1 MMQLNSFPINVL
13 LPILMLVTGKLSAT
27 DLATNNNIIGNDGDR
42 GTHRMM
48 TSARVVLD
56 LLTVTHQKKSAIT
69 CIPVAGTV
77 IVTTSTKPSYSQF
90 EDAFDWILAEYNQP
104 VTLIDWEVEM
114 LIINQQQKT
123 TIASQ
128 STTFSLNSSNR
139 IIDGLIESTVCNNVL
154 IFCCPSPINFLFNK
168 NHLLSLIYNQLSN
181 RYRLNRFVVVN
192 DDDQINEVI
201 SDAFL
206 YETSNE
212 NLFVVSS
219 SRAEIHHWRVTD
231 NQIHRIPF
239 ASKYYEN
246 LMTKHRFPSKFSN
259 RHLHIATIDY
269 PPVTM
274 LTPVPDGIEIQLI
287 ALIAQDLNFTFDYNR
302 SLPDQMWDGLYK
314 LLTEKRV
321 DVALGDMFMHNSLRH
336 FYAFS
341 LSYKINYEGFLV
353 PIPRA
358 YAKWTALIY
367 PLSVIVWV
375 ASLLSVLAAILA
387 LYFLTKC
394 ITNTNGS
401 RNNDFTLY
409 VIGNLLGVSQ
419 SRRIDSS
426 SQRFFLIAWLSAA
439 TIISTAYRSSFI
451 SLVTWP
457 KTPPPID
464 TIHQLADSPLGKTSF
479 LDLRKEML
487 LNSIDPHRQR
497 LGEQWF
503 KSANTSHMMSLL
515 DTDQWAIDSTFDH
528 LLYLISTNYPSTSA
542 AAKGQR
548 FRLMKQTFSEERSCM
563 YLQKNSALK
572 PYFDK
577 SIQLLIETGFYNH
590 LRSKFCK
597 TLNNYNPSDQQKNN
611 QRIEPFS
618 LDHMQG
624 AFYLLAI
631 GIIVSFIVFIFEIL
645 VYIWL

>member
-1 MMQLNSFPINVL
+1 M
-13 LPILMLVTGKLSAT
+13 LMLVMIGKLSAT
-27 DLATNNNIIGNDGDR
+27 DLTTNSIIGKDEDK
-42 GTHRMM
+42 GTHRMI

-56 LLTVTHQKKSAIT
+56 LLTAITHQKKSAIT

-77 IVTTSTKPSYSQF
+77 IVTTSTNHSYSQF

-104 VTLIDWEVEM
+104 VILVDWEVEM
-114 LIINQQQKT
+114 LIINQQQED
-123 TIASQ
+123 TIASP
-128 STTFSLNSSNR
+128 STTFSLNSSNA
-139 IIDGLIESTVCNNVL
+139 ISDDLIESTVCNNVL
-154 IFCCPSPINFLFNK
+154 IFCCPSPMNLLFNK
-168 NHLLSLIYNQLSN
+168 NNLLSLIYDQLSN
-181 RYRLNRFVVVN
+181 RYRLNRFIVVIDN
-192 DDDQINEVI
+192 DQINEEI

-206 YETSNE
+206 YERSNE

-246 LMTKHRFPSKFSN
+246 LMTEHRFPSKFSN
-259 RHLHIATIDY
+259 RHLRIAIIDY

-274 LTPVPDGIEIQLI
+274 LTPVPDGIEPQLI
-287 ALIAQDLNFTFDYNR
+287 AIIAQDLNFTFDYNR

-321 DVALGDMFMHNSLRH
+321 DVALGDMFMHNSLRN

-387 LYFLTKC
+387 LYFLAKC

-426 SQRFFLIAWLSAA
+426 FQRFFLIAWLSAA

-503 KSANTSHMMSLL
+503 KSANISHMMSLL

-597 TLNNYNPSDQQKNN
+597 TLNNYNPSDQQNNN

-631 GIIVSFIVFIFEIL
+631 GITVSFNVFICEIMSL
-645 VYIWL
+645 YIWL